1 MLWVETK
8 EITPEEMR
16 AVEINSAHIGVPPA
30 ILMENAG
37 RAVADLVEKETRNKK
52 RGTIHIYAGTGNNGG
67 DGFVAARHLANRGYR
82 VHVFLAGLP
91 RDLGTPEAKQ
101 NWKPLS
107 VSSSIKKTFIRD
119 SSQVVPEIFEA
130 DILIDALLGTGM
142 RPPLREPYK
151 SLVDGINHADA
162 PLVVAV
168 DVPTGLSTNPGD
180 PIEEPI
186 VKADVTITFHRPKTN
201 MCKAASH
208 VGRLVVADI
217 GIPPEAHTQTGP
229 GDVYLAC
236 PKRPRESHK
245 GENGRILVVGG
256 CLDYSGAPA
265 MAALAAIKTGADI
278 AIVATPKPVANI
290 IASYS
295 PNLIVRG
302 FDGNHFSPACFD
314 KLVPL
319 IKSSDVVLI
328 GPGIGLAPE
337 TREFVSMVVDVS
349 SRVVVDA
356 DALKLV
362 QGARF
367 PENTVLTPHRKELEQ
382 LTGKKVVDYEQACE
396 IAAEYARRNNATIL
410 LKGPTD
416 FIVSPSGEA
425 KTNTTG
431 TPAMTTGG
439 TGDILAGVVSALM
452 VRNTPFRAACA
463 AAYITGRAGE
473 AAQVQGGEYI
483 SAFDMLRVI
492 PRVIREEKSFLFRG
506 KG

>member
-1 MLWVETK
+1 MGTT

-16 AVEINSAHIGVPPA
+16 AIEMNSAHIGVPPA
-30 ILMENAG
+30 IMMENAG
-37 RAVADLVEKETRNKK
+37 RAVADLVEREAKNKK
-52 RGTIHIYAGTGNNGG
+52 WETIHIYAGIGNNGG

-82 VHVFLAGLP
+82 VHVFLAGSP
-91 RDLGTPEAKQ
+91 RDLVTPEAKQ

-107 VSSSIKKTFIRD
+107 ISSSIKKTFIRD
-119 SSQVVPEIFEA
+119 SSQVIPEIFEA
-130 DILIDALLGTGM
+130 DVLIDALLGTGV
-142 RPPLREPYK
+142 RPPLREPYR
-151 SLVDGINHADA
+151 SLVEGINHADA

-168 DVPTGLSTNPGD
+168 DVPTGLSTHPGD

-186 VKADVTITFHRPKTN
+186 VKAHITITFHLPKTN
-201 MCKAASH
+201 MSKAVNH
-208 VGRLVVADI
+208 VGKLVVADI
-217 GIPPEAHTQTGP
+217 GVPPEAHTQTGP

-236 PKRPRESHK
+236 PNRPRDSHK
-245 GENGRILVVGG
+245 GQNGRILVVGG
-256 CLDYSGAPA
+256 CLEYSGAPA
-265 MAALAAIKTGADI
+265 MAALAAIKSGADI
-278 AIVATPKPVANI
+278 AVVAAPKPVAGI

-302 FDGNHFSPACFD
+302 FDGDYLSPACLD
-314 KLVPL
+314 KIVPL
-319 IKSSDVVLI
+319 IRSSDVVLI
-328 GPGIGLAPE
+328 GPGIGLASE
-337 TREFVSMVVDVS
+337 TREFVSRTVEASD
-349 SRVVVDA
+349 RVVIDA

-367 PENTVLTPHRKELEQ
+367 PKNTVLTPHRKELEQ
-382 LTGKKVVDYEQACE
+382 LTGKKSENHQQACDV
-396 IAAEYARRNNATIL
+396 AMGYARSNNVTIL

-416 FIVSPSGEA
+416 FIVSPTGET

-473 AAQVQGGEYI
+473 AAQNQSGEYI
-483 SAFDMLRVI
+483 TAFDVLRFI
-492 PRVIREEKSFLFRG
+492 PRVIREERLFLARG
-506 KG
+506 ER